1 MVGGAAE
8 VVEGAH
14 DAGAA
19 GVEVVL
25 QAADRGPVAVI
36 ATVLGHLQYMK

>member
-8 VVEGAH
+8 IVEGPH
-14 DAGAA
+14 DAGAT

-25 QAADRGPVAVI
+25 QAADRGPVVVI
-36 ATVLGHLQYMK
+36 ATVLGHLQ